1 MITTLNP
8 VTTGMHTPFLEFLD
22 AASAVK
28 FQAIDYPI
36 LPFSET
42 AEKRSKDRAKEL
54 LLSRD
59 LLLGSFWLPVEFR
72 KDEQTFQADLAEL
85 PKHAALAAHL
95 GATRCCTWLFPSTD
109 EPVAE
114 YTSRFIRRLRACAK
128 VLSQYGIRFGL
139 EWVGPKTLR
148 TLKHDFIHTIP
159 GTLELIGAIGESNV
173 GLLFDSFHWFTSHAT
188 EKQILAL
195 TADQIVLVHI
205 NDAPNKA
212 ADEQIDNERLLPGE
226 GIIDLQ
232 GMLRSLRQIG
242 YDSFVSVETFSE
254 ELPLLHPFES
264 AYRTKTALDRVLSP
278 AVS

>member
-1 MITTLNP
+1 M
-8 VTTGMHTPFLEFLD
+8 TTGMHTPFLDFLD

-28 FQAIDYPI
+28 FQAVDYPI
-36 LPFSET
+36 LPFSEV
-42 AEKRSKDRAKEL
+42 AEKSSKDGAKEL
-54 LLSRD
+54 LLSRY

-114 YTSRFIRRLRACAK
+114 YTSRFIRRLRECAK
-128 VLSQYGIRFGL
+128 VLGQYGIRFGL

-188 EKQILAL
+188 EEQILAL

-254 ELPLLHPFES
+254 ELPLMHPFES
-264 AYRTKTALDRVLSP
+264 AYLTKTALDRVLSP